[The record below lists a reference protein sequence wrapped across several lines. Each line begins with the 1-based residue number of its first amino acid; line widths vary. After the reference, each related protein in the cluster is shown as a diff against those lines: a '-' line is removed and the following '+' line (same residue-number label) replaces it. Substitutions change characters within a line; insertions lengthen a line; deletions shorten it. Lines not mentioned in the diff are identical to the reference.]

1 AEFPTV
7 AFKAS
12 TQQQNHN
19 LKQSR
24 VPVASAAEGVLS
36 GGGCVGAD
44 CLLRVLANY
53 SRSGEVKT
61 TITVGVVGEFWGC
74 RRVVG
79 GLGVRLTPVTP
90 PPGYP
95 NVGKSSLINSLK
107 RSRACGVGATP
118 GVTRHLQTVQLDRHI
133 RLLDCPGV
141 VMETGDPATAAPLRG
156 ALDPQRLTDP
166 LGPAAAV

>member
-7 AFKAS
+7 AFKAC
-12 TQQQNHN
+12 TQQQSRN

-24 VPVASAAEGVLS
+24 LPVATAPEEVLA
-36 GGGCVGAD
+36 GGACVGAD

-61 TITVGVVGEFWGC
+61 TITVGVVG
-74 RRVVG
+74 
-79 GLGVRLTPVTP
+79 
-90 PPGYP
+90 YP

-118 GVTRHLQTVQLDRHI
+118 GVTRCLQAVQLDRHI
-133 RLLDCPGV
+133 QLLDCPGV
-141 VMETGDPATAAPLRG
+141 VMETGAPPAAAPLRG
-156 ALDPQRLTDP
+156 ALAPQRLRDP
-166 LGPAAAV
+166 LTPAAAILRRCPPQQVRGD